1 MKRSTKIWVGIGA
14 FVMTGG
20 GYTAISSTPAVTAP
34 APDAGSSI
42 CSPSRKGNAARVPLI
57 RFAQASQGGE
67 GGEGGG
73 EGGEAGAA
81 NLPLDLKFALSIA
94 LIRGHLLIGD
104 QLVGEKQWDA
114 AFPHFMHPV
123 EELYDGIKDQVADYN
138 TPQFLNELN
147 ALAKVVEAKNAKD
160 YVTAK
165 RKVDAALAKADAG
178 IKAKH
183 ADGVFALQ
191 TALEAMKVAAGEYQ
205 AAIVGDKIA
214 KPVEYQD
221 ARGFILYADAL
232 IDRAAAGLEKKD
244 AAAFKK
250 LRVSVA
256 ELKKVFPTA
265 MPPKKPVKSAGAMR
279 ALVSRVELAAGD
291 LI

>member
-1 MKRSTKIWVGIGA
+1 MKRSTKVWVGIGA

-34 APDAGSSI
+34 APDFGNSI
-42 CSPSRKGNAARVPLI
+42 CSPSRKGNAAKVPLI
-57 RFAQASQGGE
+57 RFAQATQGGE

-81 NLPLDLKFALSIA
+81 NLPPDLKFALSIA

-104 QLVGEKQWDA
+104 QLVAEKQWDA

-123 EELYDGIKDQVADYN
+123 EELYDGIKDMVADYE
-138 TPQFLNELN
+138 TPQFLNGLN
-147 ALAKVVEAKNAKD
+147 ALAKVVEAKNAKQ
-160 YVTAK
+160 YAAAK
-165 RKVDAALAKADAG
+165 RRVDAALAKADAG

-205 AAIVGDKIA
+205 AAIVGERIA

-221 ARGFILYADAL
+221 ARGFILYADML
-232 IDRAAAGLEKKD
+232 IDRGSPDLAKKD
-244 AAAFKK
+244 AAALKK
-250 LRVSVA
+250 LKAYVA
-256 ELKKVFPTA
+256 DLKAIFPTA
-265 MPPKKPVKSAGAMR
+265 MPPKTPVKSSGAMR
-279 ALVSRVELAAGD
+279 ALVSRVELAASD

>member
-1 MKRSTKIWVGIGA
+1 
-14 FVMTGG
+14 
-20 GYTAISSTPAVTAP
+20 
-34 APDAGSSI
+34 
-42 CSPSRKGNAARVPLI
+42 VPLI

-81 NLPLDLKFALSIA
+81 NLPPDLKFALSIA

-147 ALAKVVEAKNAKD
+147 ALAKVVEAKNAKQ
-160 YVTAK
+160 YAAAK

-205 AAIVGDKIA
+205 AAIVGERIA

-221 ARGFILYADAL
+221 ARGFILYADML
-232 IDRAAAGLEKKD
+232 IDRGSPDLAKKD
-244 AAAFKK
+244 AAALKK
-250 LRVSVA
+250 LKAYVA
-256 ELKKVFPTA
+256 DLKAIFPTA
-265 MPPKKPVKSAGAMR
+265 MPPKTPVKSSGAMR
-279 ALVSRVELAAGD
+279 ALVSRVELAASD